1 MIVPSR
7 PPSEEVLE
15 AFGGSESLHLLAG
28 GEGLTYRAGDIVLKP
43 ADEGSEHLAEIE
55 QNISATAEFR
65 FPKPVRSR
73 RGGWVYQGWS
83 AKEFAEGQHEPGR
96 WSEQIDTC
104 FAFHRA
110 LSDIPRPR
118 FLHRYN
124 SAWSIAD
131 QVAFGETEID
141 HHPKVAP
148 IVGRLRQVLRPVG
161 AKSQLVHGDSGG
173 NLLYADG
180 PTPRCHRP
188 LTILEAC
195 RIRPWRCRCRRDGGR
210 RRRPGTHRPGTAHRG
225 LYSATRQ
232 GGAIQR
238 SGNRAEEHGR
248 LRHRS
253 RRRLSRPSLSCRR
266 RNLLAN

>member
-1 MIVPSR
+1 M
-7 PPSEEVLE
+7 
-15 AFGGSESLHLLAG
+15 
-28 GEGLTYRAGDIVLKP
+28 LKP

-55 QNISATAEFR
+55 HNISARAEFR

-73 RGGWVYQGWS
+73 RGGWVHQGWS

-110 LSDIPRPR
+110 ISDIPRPG
-118 FLHRYN
+118 FLHRYD
-124 SAWSIAD
+124 SAWSIGD

-161 AKSQLVHGDSGG
+161 AKSQLVHGDFGG

-180 PTPRCHRP
+180 LPPAVIDLSPYWRPAGYALGVVVADAMVDEGADPGLIDRVTPIEDFVQ
-188 LTILEAC
+188 LLA
-195 RIRPWRCRCRRDGGR
+195 
-210 RRRPGTHRPGTAHRG
+210 
-225 LYSATRQ
+225 
-232 GGAIQR
+232 
-238 SGNRAEEHGR
+238 RAELFRVVVIE
-248 LRHRS
+248 LRYMDGLDTDRGDVYLDRHCRVAEEICTRIERS
-253 RRRLSRPSLSCRR
+253 
-266 RNLLAN
+266 